1 MTGLIDPARPDRP
14 GFGRGDFYLLAVA
27 VIWGV
32 NFPVSKT
39 VLEVLDPVV
48 FSALRYFS
56 GGLLLVLILLL
67 RGQSLRLDRRDVLPL
82 VGLGILGIAIFQG
95 LWAYGLNYTTAPKAA
110 VLVATAPIFG
120 ALLAGFSG
128 RWPSAQSWLG
138 IALSFLGVGVVINGS
153 VTEFNLGGGT
163 LLGDLLMIGGSA
175 VWAINTALSTKYVQR
190 LGAFRVMAFG
200 MVSGG
205 SVLMLLALPFI
216 ATQAWT
222 DMTPTLWA
230 GTAFSTIL
238 AAALSFILWY
248 EGVALLGITRAMVYS
263 YLVPI
268 VAIIVSVAAFGAD
281 FNMVQVVA
289 SFVVLAGVQLT
300 RNG

>member
-1 MTGLIDPARPDRP
+1 LTRPADPAKSDRP
-14 GFGRGDFYLLAVA
+14 GFGRGDFYLLAVTI
-27 VIWGV
+27 IWGA
-32 NFPVSKT
+32 NFPISKT
-39 VLEVLDPVV
+39 VLNVLDPVV
-48 FSALRYFS
+48 FSALRYLS
-56 GGLLLVLILLL
+56 GGALLVLILLL

-82 VGLGILGIAIFQG
+82 VGLGILGITIFQG

-128 RWPSAQSWLG
+128 RWPSGQSWLG

-153 VTEFNLGGGT
+153 VTQFNLGGGT
-163 LLGDLLMIGGSA
+163 LLGDMLMIGGSA
-175 VWAINTALSTKYVQR
+175 VWAIYTALSTGPVQR

-205 SVLMLLALPFI
+205 SVLMLMALPFM
-216 ATQAWT
+216 ATQVWS
-222 DMTPTLWA
+222 DMTLTLWA
-230 GTAFSTIL
+230 STAFSAVL
-238 AAALSFILWY
+238 AAALSFVWWY
-248 EGVALLGITRAMVYS
+248 EGVALLGITRGMVYS
-263 YLVPI
+263 YLIPI

-281 FNMVQVVA
+281 FNMVQVIA

-300 RNG
+300 RTG